1 MSGAQELGVGLL
13 ALVGIVIAVKS
24 IGLAL
29 DYRQFR
35 KARRRREMVERE
47 LTLMGAA
54 MGRKEIR

>member
-1 MSGAQELGVGLL
+1 MSGAQELGVLL
-13 ALVGIVIAVKS
+13 LLLVAVVVTVKS
-24 IGLAL
+24 ISLAL